1 MKTAFLYAGQGT
13 QYTGMGKDF
22 YESFAEFRAVF
33 DNYILPYNLKD
44 MCFKN
49 PQDLLFRTEVAQPC
63 IVAFACGVTELLKDI
78 SPDYVC
84 GLSLGEYSALHES
97 GVWDIKTTLEIV
109 TYRGRLM
116 AEASKG
122 IESAMYAI
130 LNLSANEIEDC
141 CKKVDGVVSISN
153 YNCPGQI
160 VIGGE
165 KRAVQSVAKLAKQCG
180 ASGCIPLAV
189 NGPFHT
195 KYMEP
200 VSIKLR
206 EYLSNIKMGD
216 EHIPVIYNFLGDFNK
231 GNDIV
236 DLLAKQVMSSVR
248 MEDSIKCLFD
258 NNVKRFV
265 EIGPGK
271 VLSGFVRK
279 IAKEMEISQFEVINI
294 ETVKDLNKLV

>member
-33 DNYILPYNLKD
+33 DNYILPYDLRD
-44 MCFKN
+44 ICFKN
-49 PQDLLFRTEVAQPC
+49 PHNLLFRTEFAQPC

-78 SPDYVC
+78 KPDYVC
-84 GLSLGEYSALHES
+84 GLSLGEYSALHAS
-97 GVWDIKTTLEIV
+97 GVWDTKATLEIV
-109 TYRGRLM
+109 AYRGQMM
-116 AEASKG
+116 AEISKN
-122 IESAMYAI
+122 IDSAMYAI
-130 LNLSANEIEDC
+130 LNLGSNEIEDC

-165 KRAVQSVAKLAKQCG
+165 KQAVHSVAKLAKQCG

-206 EYLSNIKMGD
+206 EYLLSIKMGD
-216 EHIPVIYNFLGDFNK
+216 EHIPVIYNYLGDFNK

-236 DLLAKQVMSSVR
+236 DLLAKQVMCSVR

-258 NNVKRFV
+258 NDVKRFV
-265 EIGPGK
+265 EIGPGR
-271 VLSGFVRK
+271 VLSDFVRK
-279 IAKEMEISQFEVINI
+279 VAKKMEISQYEVINI
-294 ETVKDLNKLV
+294 EKVKDLNKLI